1 MPCHLLLL
9 IYFLAGPERQ
19 GRRQLLARG
28 EESAGEDREE
38 TTGKALGRAAP

>member
-19 GRRQLLARG
+19 GRRQLLAKG
-28 EESAGEDREE
+28 EESAGVEE